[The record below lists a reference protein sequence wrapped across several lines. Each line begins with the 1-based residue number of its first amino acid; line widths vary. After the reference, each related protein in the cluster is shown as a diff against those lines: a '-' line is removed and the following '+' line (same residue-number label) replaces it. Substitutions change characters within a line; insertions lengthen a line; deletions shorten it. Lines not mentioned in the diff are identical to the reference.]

1 MRADGPSNTGNGNQA
16 TQWSETARLGVNAS
30 IGYFRRA
37 LRSEESMEY
46 GTRQSLCE
54 LLDLMEEYVNQT
66 WPSTAV
72 TALLSKQADE
82 RVREG
87 EK

>member
-1 MRADGPSNTGNGNQA
+1 MRADGSSDGQDGHQA

-37 LRSEESMEY
+37 LRSDEPMEY

-72 TALLSKQADE
+72 VALLSKQADE
-82 RVREG
+82 RVREK
-87 EK
+87 E

>member
-1 MRADGPSNTGNGNQA
+1 MRADESSGTGNGQQA

-30 IGYFRRA
+30 IGYFRRQ
-37 LRSEESMEY
+37 LRGDEPLDY
-46 GTRQSLCE
+46 GTRESLCE

-66 WPSTAV
+66 WPATAV

-82 RVREG
+82 RVRDND
-87 EK
+87 